1 MKEKSLAQGHNTV
14 PSSMIIYAYYRQAEH
29 DFSSSSFTYRAA
41 YFISELSVTEV
52 KQVDAN
58 KVGIKLTI

>member
-1 MKEKSLAQGHNTV
+1 MKVSCSRTQHIASVRRSYG
-14 PSSMIIYAYYRQAEH
+14 YYREAEH
-29 DFSSSSFTYRAA
+29 GLSSSSFTYRAA

-58 KVGIKLTI
+58 KVGIKLMI